1 MSKSIFLTA
10 ILAGFLGY
18 LAGHWPP
25 GDKTAGDAEEN
36 AGVLEPVAAGSTNSR
51 RYVCPMHPE
60 IVSDVPG
67 SCPICGMDLV
77 KQEGDLSEDTESG
90 LPVVTIPPSVVHN
103 LGVRTATARNS
114 DLQRSIETIGKITR
128 VDPMARRTITPPIR
142 GELVSIADK
151 HDGDFINAGDFLFSV
166 KSKDLFEREKALQLA
181 YQSGDRATA
190 NAMIPALSKMG
201 LTPEQISRLQ
211 AGEAPEMPVEVY
223 AFENGF
229 IYSRRGHIG
238 EKVHTGF
245 TVFNVGG
252 NYRVIEV
259 TAEIFERQWGWV
271 AEGQKA
277 RMTVRGLPGT
287 VFEGKVVRVDPPV
300 GYTTRSLEVALKFKT
315 DNPELSQ
322 SMFAHVSIVGQPR
335 KNVLTVPTD
344 SVIRTGSG
352 DRVVLMSDESHFQ
365 AVPVV
370 AGEESDGLIEIRS
383 GLKPGDRVVSSGQFL
398 IDSESNLLAGF
409 RRMATPGAGHPGD
422 PHQHRKAGT
431 SHQHQPVVIAP
442 HIQNGGNPGP
452 VTGIS
457 TPENYQP
464 VTYTPEARF

>member
-1 MSKSIFLTA
+1 MSKSILLTA
-10 ILAGFLGY
+10 ALAGFLGY
-18 LAGHWPP
+18 LAGQWPSA
-25 GDKTAGDAEEN
+25 GGTGEISKT
-36 AGVLEPVAAGSTNSR
+36 LEPVIAEETTTR
-51 RYVCPMHPE
+51 HYVCPMHAE
-60 IVSDVPG
+60 IVSDSPG

-77 KQEGDLSEDTESG
+77 EQENSAASATENG
-90 LPVVTIPPSVVHN
+90 LPVVTIEPSVVHN
-103 LGVRTATARNS
+103 LGMRTATVRYS

-142 GELVSIADK
+142 GELVAIADK
-151 HDGDFINAGDFLFSV
+151 HDGDFISGGEFLFSV
-166 KSKDLFEREKALQLA
+166 KSEALFEREKALQDA
-181 YQSGDRATA
+181 YQNGDRATA
-190 NAMIPALSKMG
+190 NAMIPELSDMG

-211 AGEAPEMPVEVY
+211 AGEKPGMPVEVH

-287 VFEGKVVRVDPPV
+287 VFEGEVVRVEPPV

-322 SMFAHVSIVGQPR
+322 SMFAHVSIAGQPR
-335 KNVLTVPTD
+335 KHVLTIPSD
-344 SVIRTGSG
+344 SVIRTGTG
-352 DRVVLMSDESHFQ
+352 DRVVLIRGKNHFQ
-365 AVPVV
+365 PVTVV
-370 AGEESDGLIEIRS
+370 AGEESGGMIEIRS
-383 GLKPGDRVVSSGQFL
+383 GLEAGDKVVASGQFL

-409 RRMATPGAGHPGD
+409 RRLATPGTGHPGHT
-422 PHQHRKAGT
+422 PTHRHAGT
-431 SHQHQPVVIAP
+431 HHSSQPVVAAP
-442 HIQNGGNPGP
+442 HTQHGSHASP
-452 VTGIS
+452 VTVVPSAKNI
-457 TPENYQP
+457 QP
-464 VTYTPEARF
+464 VSYLPEPRF